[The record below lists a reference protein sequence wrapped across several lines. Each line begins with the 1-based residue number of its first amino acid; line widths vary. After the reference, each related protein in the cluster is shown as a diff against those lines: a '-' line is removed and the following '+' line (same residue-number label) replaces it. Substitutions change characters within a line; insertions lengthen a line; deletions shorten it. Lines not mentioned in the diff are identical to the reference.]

1 MSTMVNEKERA
12 AQLERLAPKPTAQE
26 MEEVNRLFRHFL
38 FKRVGRGEIWTTCCR
53 KHTIVKPDTDN
64 ADELR
69 VLHAPHTPEPRN
81 TWDLSP
87 TVLRRSKCPYCGA
100 KVTVKELRYSGGR
113 ANLWSFRRAVIL
125 RQWRGALWATAWDCK
140 KNYSRSDM
148 AGNPV
153 LTDLPEM
160 TLLGVYRFTPGAAE
174 QATRQWWCSGVPM
187 NYLRQTAIGKN
198 NGRKG
203 GMWKIHAPYTYCAEL
218 GGSYD
223 VIGLAE
229 LGKGFM
235 RWCGLDKLHLPSD
248 DFIELLTAAC
258 FYPRQ
263 IEWLVKLGLGEA
275 VEDLAGRGIKN
286 AALIRWEAEKPKEF
300 LRCTR
305 QEALDVT
312 EDKSIHRPLDVLKL
326 YVLQKDK
333 PAKMTLESAAFFA
346 QACLD
351 GKSQREMLD
360 LLAQHGVHAEK
371 MMRYLQQAGVV
382 AAEKKGR
389 PVSDSEVTRLYVD
402 YLDAARNCGMDVEN
416 PVIFMPRDLI
426 TKHDRVT
433 AAWSAIQRQR
443 REAVEAEAYRK
454 KAEAYRK
461 RLHTLTEKYLFWTD
475 DFLIRA
481 PINADEIVDEG
492 KALKHCVGG
501 YADRHLSGATTIL
514 FLRRR
519 DRPHTPLA
527 TIEVAGNNILQVHG
541 YRNELEGCAD
551 NPGKESARTLYAAVL
566 DPWLKWLKGGSKR
579 DKDGRPKLP
588 KKKNRRN
595 AA

>member
-12 AQLERLAPKPTAQE
+12 AQMERLAPKPTPQE
-26 MEEVNRLFRHFL
+26 AEEVNGLFRHFL

-53 KHTIVKPDTDN
+53 RHTIIKPDTDN

-81 TWDLSP
+81 SWDHSP

-148 AGNPV
+148 SGNPV
-153 LTDLPEM
+153 LTELPEM
-160 TLLGVYRFTPGAAE
+160 TLLGVYRFAPGRAE
-174 QATRQWWCSGVPM
+174 QATRHWWCGGAPM
-187 NYLRQTAIGKN
+187 NYLRQTAVGKR

-223 VIGLAE
+223 VIGMAE
-229 LGKGFM
+229 LGKGFL
-235 RWCGLDKLHLPSD
+235 RWCGLDKLHLPSG
-248 DFIELLTAAC
+248 DFIELLTACC

-275 VEDLAGRGIKN
+275 VEDLVGRGVKN

-305 QEALDVT
+305 QEALDAAG
-312 EDKSIHRPLDVLKL
+312 DKSMHSPVEVLKL
-326 YVLQKDK
+326 YVRQRDK
-333 PAKMTLESAAFFA
+333 PAKMTLVSAAFFT
-346 QACLD
+346 QVCC
-351 GKSQREMLD
+351 GEPRRKMLN

-371 MMRYLQQAGVV
+371 MMRYLQQAGAV
-382 AAEKKGR
+382 AAEEKGR
-389 PVSDSEVTRLYVD
+389 PVSDSEVTRLYMD

-443 REAVEAEAYRK
+443 RKAVE
-454 KAEAYRK
+454 AEAYRK

-481 PINADEIVDEG
+481 PINADEIVDDG

-501 YADRHLSGATTIL
+501 YADRHLRGATTIL

-519 DRPHTPLA
+519 DKPHTSLA
-527 TIEVAGNNILQVHG
+527 TIEMNGNSIMQVHG
-541 YRNELEGCAD
+541 YRNELESCAD
-551 NPGKESARTLYAAVL
+551 NPDRESARKLYAAVL

-579 DKDGRPKLP
+579 DKDGRPKLS

>member
-1 MSTMVNEKERA
+1 MSTVVNEKERA
-12 AQLERLAPKPTAQE
+12 AQLERLAPKPSAQE
-26 MEEVNRLFRHFL
+26 LEAVNGLFRHFL
-38 FKRVGRGEIWTTCCR
+38 FKRTGKGEIWTTCCR
-53 KHTIVKPDTDN
+53 RHEFIKGNTDN
-64 ADELR
+64 ACEL
-69 VLHAPHTPEPRN
+69 LILDAPHAPEPRSVYDN
-81 TWDLSP
+81 SP
-87 TVLRRSKCPYCGA
+87 EHKRRETCPYCGA

-148 AGNPV
+148 VGNPV
-153 LTDLPEM
+153 LTELPEM
-160 TLLGVYRFTPGAAE
+160 TLLGVYRFAPGRAE
-174 QATRQWWCSGVPM
+174 QATRHWWCGGAPM
-187 NYLRQTAIGKN
+187 NYLRQTAVGKS

-223 VIGLAE
+223 VIGMAE

-275 VEDLAGRGIKN
+275 VEDLVGRGVKN

-312 EDKSIHRPLDVLKL
+312 EDKSIHLPLDVLKL

-346 QACLD
+346 QACPG
-351 GKSQREMLD
+351 GKSQREMLN
-360 LLAQHGVHAEK
+360 LLTQHGVHAEK
-371 MMRYLQQAGVV
+371 MMRYLQQAGAV
-382 AAEKKGR
+382 ATEEKGR
-389 PVSDSEVTRLYVD
+389 PVSDREVTRLYMD

-416 PVIFMPRDLI
+416 PVIFMPRDLV

-433 AAWSAIQRQR
+433 AAWSAIQRQHR
-443 REAVEAEAYRK
+443 KAGAAAAYR
-454 KAEAYRK
+454 E
-461 RLHTLTEKYLFWTD
+461 RLRALSKKYLFWTD

-481 PINADEIVDEG
+481 PVNADEIVDEG

-501 YADRHLSGATTIL
+501 YADRHMTGATTIL

-519 DRPHTPLA
+519 DKPHTSLA
-527 TIEVAGNNILQVHG
+527 TIEMNGNRIMQVHG
-541 YRNELEGCAD
+541 YRNEIDPCAE
-551 NPGKESARTLYAAVL
+551 NPERIPARQLYAGIL
-566 DPWLKWLKGGSKR
+566 DQWMDWLKAGSKR
-579 DKDGRPKLP
+579 EKDGRPKLP
-588 KKKNRRN
+588 KKRARRS

>member
-1 MSTMVNEKERA
+1 M
-12 AQLERLAPKPTAQE
+12 ERLAPKLTAQE

-38 FKRVGRGEIWTTCCR
+38 FKRIGKGEIWTTCCR
-53 KHTIVKPDTDN
+53 RHTIIKPDTDN

-69 VLHAPHTPEPRN
+69 VLRAPHTPEPRN
-81 TWDLSP
+81 SRDHSP
-87 TVLRRSKCPYCGA
+87 AVLRRSKCPYCGA
-100 KVTVKELRYSGGR
+100 EVTVKELRYSGGR

-174 QATRQWWCSGVPM
+174 QATRQWWWCSGAPM

-223 VIGLAE
+223 VIGMAE

-235 RWCGLDKLHLPSD
+235 RWCGLDKLHIASD

-275 VEDLAGRGIKN
+275 VEDLVGRGVKN
-286 AALIRWEAEKPKEF
+286 AALIRWEAAKPKDF

-326 YVLQKDK
+326 YVQQKDK
-333 PAKMTLESAAFFA
+333 PVKMTLESAAFFTE
-346 QACLD
+346 ACH
-351 GKSQREMLD
+351 GEPQRQMLN
-360 LLAQHGVHAEK
+360 LLVQHGVHAEK
-371 MMRYLQQAGVV
+371 MMRYLQQAGAV
-382 AAEKKGR
+382 ATEEKGR
-389 PVSDSEVTRLYVD
+389 PVSDSEITKLYMD

-416 PVIFMPRDLI
+416 PVIFMPRNLI
-426 TKHDRVT
+426 EKHDRVT

-443 REAVEAEAYRK
+443 RKAALAEAERTA
-454 KAEAYRK
+454 AEAYRK
-461 RLHTLTEKYLFWTD
+461 RLHTLCEKYLFWTD

-481 PINADEIVDEG
+481 PVNADEIVDEG

-519 DRPHTPLA
+519 DRPHTPLV
-527 TIEVAGNNILQVHG
+527 TIEMNGNNILQVHG
-541 YRNELEGCAD
+541 YRNELAGCAD
-551 NPGKESARTLYAAVL
+551 NPDKESARTLYAAVL